1 VTWGTLQL
9 QSGCVRSS
17 VCACASKAP
26 LRSRPDHHR
35 STRPFFA
42 VSTGGWPRRFD
53 NATAQRD
60 FFSIEPGPYARGFP
74 PPPGTRRAYDF
85 RTGGLPTPRGAL
97 GGPRGPP
104 REPPGPPRAPA
115 PRAPQGGR
123 GGRRRRDETNIQN
136 WKIVRQREHGQKRG
150 DRRRP
155 VRGVLDA
162 ETGPK
167 GQNAPRDILERRC
180 AGCRGVLRGG
190 VELRRRIVR
199 RTTRPRRLANISPA
213 TWWSPRDE
221 EGYGCVSTG
230 KLVRQIPLQHVG
242 HERRL

>member
-1 VTWGTLQL
+1 MTWGTLQL

-60 FFSIEPGPYARGFP
+60 FVSIEPGPYARGFP

-115 PRAPQGGR
+115 PRAPLLGPRPPKGPRGHGFAFACLLAFGGGEEGLTKQIYKTENCPTAR
-123 GGRRRRDETNIQN
+123 TWSE
-136 WKIVRQREHGQKRG
+136 K
-150 DRRRP
+150 RRP
-155 VRGVLDA
+155 
-162 ETGPK
+162 P
-167 GQNAPRDILERRC
+167 
-180 AGCRGVLRGG
+180 
-190 VELRRRIVR
+190 
-199 RTTRPRRLANISPA
+199 PA
-213 TWWSPRDE
+213 SAWRA
-221 EGYGCVSTG
+221 
-230 KLVRQIPLQHVG
+230 
-242 HERRL
+242 